1 MTGGLLGKIFT
12 EQAND
17 LLGKELAEQANDL
30 LGKELAEQASDLLAK
45 QASDLL
51 AKSRLA
57 CSVAKKSRPMTC
69 SLQAGDKLGCIVHS
83 NKSQGN
89 A

>member
-57 CSVAKKSRPMTC
+57 CSVAKKFNDLICACR
-69 SLQAGDKLGCIVHS
+69 AG
-83 NKSQGN
+83 Q
-89 A
+89 